1 MIKKD
6 SVVTL
11 SYTLKNNE
19 GMELDRAGSDEP
31 LVYLH
36 GNGQIISGL
45 ESQLDG
51 LGAGDK
57 KEITVPPEEGYGNV
71 NPSLILEID
80 RQHFPKDVDIKPG
93 MQFSADMGEKQQIF
107 TVLNV
112 GEEQVKIDANHPLA
126 GETLHFSVEIL
137 NVRDATREELEHGHA
152 HTGKEH

>member
-11 SYTLKNNE
+11 SYTLKNKD
-19 GMELDRAGSDEP
+19 GMELDQAGSEEP

-45 ESQLDG
+45 ENHLEG
-51 LGAGDK
+51 LGAGEK
-57 KEITVPPEEGYGNV
+57 KDITVPPEEGYGNV
-71 NPSLILEID
+71 NPSLIIEID
-80 RQHFPKDVDIKPG
+80 KQHFPQDVDIKPG

-126 GETLHFSVEIL
+126 GETLHFSVEVL
-137 NVRDATREELEHGHA
+137 GVRDATKEELEHGHA
-152 HTGKEH
+152 HTGNEH

>member
-19 GMELDRAGSDEP
+19 GMELDRAGSEEP

-45 ESQLDG
+45 ESHLEG
-51 LGAGDK
+51 LGAGEK
-57 KEITVPPEEGYGNV
+57 KDITVPPEEGYGNV
-71 NPSLILEID
+71 NPSLIIEID
-80 RQHFPKDVDIKPG
+80 KQHFPQDVDIKPG

-126 GETLHFSVEIL
+126 GETLHFSVEVL
-137 NVRDATREELEHGHA
+137 GVRDATKEELEHGHA
-152 HTGKEH
+152 HTGNEH